1 MKFGK
6 KQEDCVVEA
15 VVTGS
20 DAEVLAPEEAVVKP
34 EEMEAV
40 DAKKVKKQSR
50 IATASFVWTILSMI
64 FAIVSAGFYLYKQWL
79 LAPYSYIMFAVL
91 GVYIV
96 VFAVMVG
103 LYAGNA
109 KQGKKKIKGLKK
121 TFGIFRT
128 FTTLVF
134 LIVTAVSMTGV
145 VSAKGLGLWQW
156 IVLGVNISVAIV
168 QISLKIS
175 SMVFS
180 AVVKKIGKK
189 YTVRITSYVNG
200 VAKENKVQTKVMS
213 KLYGTEITADEKKP
227 LPAATAEP
235 APAPADGTPSVAANK
250 TPRQTAREELKI
262 AAVKYSKE
270 VAKEQVAK
278 AVAKIEKA
286 KAQRAAGK
294 SGEPQEKEVAAVAY
308 EETPAAVSEPA
319 KKSRIPLPSVGRKK
333 SYK

>member
-20 DAEVLAPEEAVVKP
+20 DAEVLPPEQAAIKP
-34 EEMEAV
+34 EEMEVA
-40 DAKKVKKQSR
+40 DAKAVKKQSR

-213 KLYGTEITADEKKP
+213 KLYGTEITADEKKSE
-227 LPAATAEP
+227 PAASAD
-235 APAPADGTPSVAANK
+235 AAADGTPSVAANK

-308 EETPAAVSEPA
+308 EETPAAVPEPA

-333 SYK
+333 SDK

>member
-6 KQEDCVVEA
+6 KNEDCVAEA

-50 IATASFVWTILSMI
+50 IATASFIWTILSMV

-213 KLYGTEITADEKKP
+213 KLYGTEITADEKKSE
-227 LPAATAEP
+227 PAASAD
-235 APAPADGTPSVAANK
+235 APADGTPSVVANK

-308 EETPAAVSEPA
+308 EETPAAVPEPA

-333 SYK
+333 SDK

>member
-6 KQEDCVVEA
+6 KNEDCVAEA

-20 DAEVLAPEEAVVKP
+20 DAEVLPPEQAAIKP
-34 EEMEAV
+34 EEMEVA
-40 DAKKVKKQSR
+40 DAKAVKKQSR

-213 KLYGTEITADEKKP
+213 KLYGTEITADEKKSE
-227 LPAATAEP
+227 PAASAD
-235 APAPADGTPSVAANK
+235 APADGTPSVAANK

-294 SGEPQEKEVAAVAY
+294 SGETQEKEVAAVAY
-308 EETPAAVSEPA
+308 EETPAPA
-319 KKSRIPLPSVGRKK
+319 PETEKKSRLSLPSIGKK
-333 SYK
+333 NNK

>member
-6 KQEDCVVEA
+6 KQEDCVAEA

-20 DAEVLAPEEAVVKP
+20 DAEVLPPEQAAIKP
-34 EEMEAV
+34 EEMEVA
-40 DAKKVKKQSR
+40 DAKAVKKQSR
-50 IATASFVWTILSMI
+50 IATASFVWTILSMV

-213 KLYGTEITADEKKP
+213 KLYGTEITADEKKSE
-227 LPAATAEP
+227 PAASAD
-235 APAPADGTPSVAANK
+235 APADGTPSVAANK

-308 EETPAAVSEPA
+308 EETPAAVPEPA

-333 SYK
+333 SDK